1 MDRGGRNIS
10 EGDTYTKKEVL
21 ITLKITQL
29 SPKEKFCL
37 QSKFQRHVFLKNPA
51 SKIGLAINCICT
63 FWGLKADIKHLLHY
77 YLATKTATL
86 WCWTLY

>member
-1 MDRGGRNIS
+1 MDGGGRNIS
-10 EGDTYTKKEVL
+10 EGDTCTKKKVL
-21 ITLKITQL
+21 IMLKITHHSLPPPQKKK
-29 SPKEKFCL
+29 SAYGQIFKDTSF
-37 QSKFQRHVFLKNPA
+37 SNNPA

-86 WCWTLY
+86 